1 MHKFLMV
8 SFSETMSLSMGMMIL
23 ETTMKCSTGL
33 GGSGGLLFVARHF
46 VDIQEAEEEGE
57 EGTVE
62 EVEGGTAI
70 RLIWRTSISRFRHK
84 LLT

>member
-8 SFSETMSLSMGMMIL
+8 SFSETMSLNMGMMIL
-23 ETTMKCSTGL
+23 EMTMKCSAGL
-33 GGSGGLLFVARHF
+33 GGSGGLLFVARLF

-70 RLIWRTSISRFRHK
+70 RHIWRTSISRFRHK
-84 LLT
+84 LMT